1 MPSDSKTLPRSFFA
15 NPDVVSVSRSLLG
28 KVLCTDIDGQFTS
41 SIITE
46 TEAYCGRG
54 DKASHAYNGK
64 YTERTKVMYGPP
76 GTAYIYLCYGIH
88 HLFNVVTNKEG
99 LADAVLI
106 RGVKPLA
113 GYDVMTERRGMTNP
127 KQLTNGP
134 GKLSQAMGITTD
146 YNSCD
151 LLKPPIW
158 IEDHDYSF
166 YDHQI
171 ETSKRVGIDYA
182 EEDADKPWRF
192 IIPQSLLI

>member
-1 MPSDSKTLPRSFFA
+1 MPTDSKTLPRLFFA
-15 NPDVVSVSRSLLG
+15 NPDVVNVSRSLLG
-28 KVLCTDIDGQFTS
+28 KVLCTEIDGQFTS

-54 DKASHAYNGK
+54 DKACHAHLGR

-106 RGVKPLA
+106 RGVKPLEGFDLMA
-113 GYDVMTERRGMTNP
+113 KRRGMSGS

-134 GKLSQAMGITTD
+134 GKLTQAMGITTD
-146 YNSCD
+146 YNRCD

-158 IEDHDYSF
+158 IENHGYSF
-166 YDHQI
+166 DDHQI
-171 ETSKRVGIDYA
+171 EVSKRIGIDYA

-192 IIPQSLLI
+192 VIPHSLLT

>member
-15 NPDVVSVSRSLLG
+15 NPDVVNVSRSLLG

-54 DKASHAYNGK
+54 DKACHAYNGK
-64 YTERTKVMYGPP
+64 YTERTKVMYGLP

-106 RGVKPLA
+106 RGVKPMV
-113 GYDVMTERRGMTNP
+113 GYDMMTERRGITNS

-134 GKLSQAMGITTD
+134 GKLTQAMGITTD

-158 IEDHDYSF
+158 IEDHDYSI

-171 ETSKRVGIDYA
+171 EISKRVGIDYA

-192 IIPQSLLI
+192 IIPHSLLT